1 MIAGDFYFYYWKI
14 DSLFCLFLE
23 TAFLLFALAQCTPL
37 CFAIF
42 FGLANLDT
50 NVEATD
56 TVPDGVVNFK
66 RQFAAVET
74 LVHKPHKNPHGQG
87 NRRLDDR
94 PGPKFVAECRRLV
107 GFDARASALRYHVCS
122 VCDHLHVLPCGVHV
136 AVVAAV

>member
-66 RQFAAVET
+66 RQLAAVEA
-74 LVHKPHKNPHGQG
+74 LVHKPHTYK
-87 NRRLDDR
+87 
-94 PGPKFVAECRRLV
+94 KTFTVKATVASTIDQVPNL
-107 GFDARASALRYHVCS
+107 SQS
-122 VCDHLHVLPCGVHV
+122 
-136 AVVAAV
+136 VVA